1 MYWWWSW
8 SVVIL
13 YQISLFFLLQSVFWT
28 KVLTLIILLSTP
40 LRVVVVVAKLLIL
53 GIFPLI

>member
-40 LRVVVVVAKLLIL
+40 LRVVVVAKLLVL

>member
-40 LRVVVVVAKLLIL
+40 LRVVVVAKLLIL